1 MSCCIRATSGLESW
15 GPDDNP
21 ITPEQYYTANFSP
34 PFQTLSCEINDG
46 AVVKIFFFSGLLLSW
61 ASNGQ
66 LKLSISH
73 NSIPVFTVPSEV
85 KSTAYNRVL
94 CAFVQILDYSGG
106 RTLDDLIQYV
116 ERKVAG
122 IEDDDD
128 DDTDS
133 DDSDDE
139 GEEPEGQRDEL

>member
-1 MSCCIRATSGLESW
+1 M
-15 GPDDNP
+15 
-21 ITPEQYYTANFSP
+21 
-34 PFQTLSCEINDG
+34 
-46 AVVKIFFFSGLLLSW
+46 
-61 ASNGQ
+61 
-66 LKLSISH
+66 
-73 NSIPVFTVPSEV
+73 
-85 KSTAYNRVL
+85 KSTAYNSVL

-128 DDTDS
+128 NTDS